1 MKILMTAL
9 YFPCVNEKYDIITD
23 KLYGSKYC
31 GGAESF
37 IFSFAKHLSDRGIEV
52 ELFTFNP
59 ACKGVTINFENIRIH
74 YFGKIFKIPFL
85 NKKYI
90 PLSTEFYKSLNDSDL
105 IHCQGSFY
113 HPLTDLVCILKLF
126 HKKPII
132 VTHHATQGRITI
144 IHRLRDRLG
153 IRFLKFADKIIIP
166 SKNSRYLYSKYLD
179 KLEEIPLGII
189 TSTFKPLENKNDLR
203 KSRNLPTDVPIILFA
218 GYLVH
223 YKGVYKLIEAFE
235 IVKREI
241 SDALLIISGDGPVKD
256 NLKSIVKKKDLAKS
270 VVFLGRTL
278 HSRICELYNLSDLL
292 VLLSIKDE
300 KYLPE
305 GECFPISILEAM
317 SCSLPVVVT
326 NVGGPKCIVEPEFG
340 LRVDPLDVQGIA
352 EAAISILSDKNL
364 RYKMGKEARK
374 KAVEK
379 YDIER
384 VVDRYIDLYKFES
397 KKETG

>member
-1 MKILMTAL
+1 MTAL
-9 YFPCVNEKYDIITD
+9 YFPCVNDTYDIVTD
-23 KLYGSKYC
+23 KIYGSQYC

-37 IFSFAKHLSDRGIEV
+37 IYSFAKHLSDRGVEV

-59 ACKGVTINFENIRIH
+59 ACKGITINFENIRIH

-90 PLSTEFYKSLNDSDL
+90 PLSTEFYKSLNDCDL

-113 HPLTDLVCILKLF
+113 HPLTDFVCILKIF
-126 HKKPII
+126 HKRSII
-132 VTHHATQGRITI
+132 VTHHVTQSCITI
-144 IHRLRDRLG
+144 IHRLRDIVCVRV
-153 IRFLKFADKIIIP
+153 LKFADKIVIP
-166 SKNSRYLYSKYLD
+166 SKNSQSLYNKYLD
-179 KLEEIPLGII
+179 KVEEIPLGMI
-189 TSTFKPLENKNDLR
+189 TSSFKPLENKNDLR
-203 KSRNLPTDVPIILFA
+203 KSWNLPTDVPIILFA

-223 YKGVYKLIEAFE
+223 YKGVYKLIESFE

-256 NLKSIVKKKDLAKS
+256 DLKSIVKKNGLDNS

-278 HSRICELYNLSDLL
+278 HSRMCELYNLSDLL
-292 VLLSIKDE
+292 VLLSSKDE

-317 SCSLPVVVT
+317 SCSLPVVVA
-326 NVGGPKCIVEPEFG
+326 NVGGPKYIVEPEFG
-340 LRVDPLDVQGIA
+340 LQVDPLDVQGIA
-352 EAAISILSDKNL
+352 EAIIAILSDKNL
-364 RYKMGKEARK
+364 RYNMGKEARK

-384 VVDRYIDLYKFES
+384 VVDMYIDLYKEFES
-397 KKETG
+397 KKKMG